1 MTVSGSDL
9 EKGAGAVYVEWITV
23 RRRCDVPMARKKGL
37 LPCSHRCRTC
47 LACIQINRLGE
58 ERHTPNFKKRESG
71 DPGLLARNLLR
82 GGFIDEDDD

>member
-9 EKGAGAVYVEWITV
+9 EKGAGAVSDEWITV

-37 LPCSHRCRTC
+37 LPCGHRCRTC

-58 ERHTPNFKKRESG
+58 ERHTPNFKKKGSG

>member
-9 EKGAGAVYVEWITV
+9 EKGVGAVCVEWITV

-58 ERHTPNFKKRESG
+58 ERHTPNFKKKGSG